1 MATAWKRWRDSR
13 RDAGSATPTRYSRR
27 MADPARDP
35 DERLTVPEGTDP
47 EELLRALLEVDPDG
61 LEDDPADD

>member
-1 MATAWKRWRDSR
+1 
-13 RDAGSATPTRYSRR
+13 

-61 LEDDPADD
+61 LEDGPAEDN